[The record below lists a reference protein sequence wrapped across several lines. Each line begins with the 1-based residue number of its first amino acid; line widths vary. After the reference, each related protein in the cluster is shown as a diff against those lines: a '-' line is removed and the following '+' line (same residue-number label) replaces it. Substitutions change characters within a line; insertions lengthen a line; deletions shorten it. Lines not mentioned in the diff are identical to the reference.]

1 MNIAL
6 QPSDTL
12 RSSARLRGASGGGAR
27 ALWAMA
33 LRQRSVWLRA
43 AKVGLPIGCLQSIIN
58 QGDVW
63 WSGQATGLTLAK
75 TIISPL
81 VTFSVALIAAAG
93 TWVEKQRSD
102 SSRADRREEMLAVN

>member
-1 MNIAL
+1 MNVAL
-6 QPSDTL
+6 QPPDTL
-12 RSSARLRGASGGGAR
+12 RPSGRLREPNGGGAR
-27 ALWAMA
+27 ALWALA

-43 AKVGLPIGCLQSIIN
+43 AKVGLPVGCLQSIIN

-63 WSGQATGLTLAK
+63 WSGQATGLTLTK

-93 TWVEKQRSD
+93 TWIEKKRSM
-102 SSRADRREEMLAVN
+102 SSRAGN